1 MDDQPNPNG
10 VTLLLSPAARIDA
23 SGQKLRVIPMLEGT
37 YK

>member
-1 MDDQPNPNG
+1 MDDEPNPNG
-10 VTLLLSPAARIDA
+10 VTLPPAPAARIDA